1 RLRGAT
7 GLKLAATVVFDYP
20 NPLALARHLHR
31 ELGTTTQSVAA
42 PHPLL
47 AELSRLDATLA
58 ATPADDSV
66 RAQVTARLQG
76 LLASWSLANGTP
88 SVEEELDFDAASD
101 DELFD
106 LIDSEFGN

>member
-7 GLKLAATVVFDYP
+7 GLKLAATIVFDYP
-20 NPLALARHLHR
+20 NPLALARYLHR
-31 ELGTTTQSVAA
+31 ELGTATQSVAGT
-42 PHPLL
+42 HPLL

-58 ATPADDSV
+58 ETPADDSV

-88 SVEEELDFDAASD
+88 PAEEELDFDAASD

-106 LIDSEFGN
+106 LIDTEFGN